1 MTSSLGKIFGEGP
14 ASKGVALSAQG
25 FNEGKGKPFTAADVR
40 YTASK
45 DGRTLYV
52 IVMGVPTE
60 ALRLEALGRS
70 SSAVII
76 TAAHLLGAKASLAW
90 RQLDEAL
97 VIEPSVEA
105 PAIAGTLV
113 VKLTL

>member
-1 MTSSLGKIFGEGP
+1 MTSSSGKIFGEGP
-14 ASKGVALSAQG
+14 ASKEAALSAWG

-45 DGRTLYV
+45 YGRTLYV
-52 IVMGVPTE
+52 ILMGVPTE
-60 ALRLEALGRS
+60 TLRLEAPGRS
-70 SSAVII
+70 TSAGTI
-76 TAAHLLGAKASLAW
+76 TGAHLLGAKASLAW

-97 VIEPSVEA
+97 VIEPPVEA

-113 VKLTL
+113 VKLTF